1 MAFIH
6 EEIWDSGSLQK
17 FSPTVEEWNLR
28 SEPWIFVV
36 DGKGIVRARFEGVT
50 TRGEL
55 EAALQ
60 LVLRPGRR

>member
-1 MAFIH
+1 MALIGGKAGSPQNRPDAG
-6 EEIWDSGSLQK
+6 EELSRLK
-17 FSPTVEEWNLR
+17 RLR
-28 SEPWIFVV
+28 DI
-36 DGKGIVRARFEGVT
+36 IVRARFEGVT